1 MKKLR
6 LLVVDD
12 SPMIRKMVEGFLR
25 HASTP
30 IEIFEASNGKDALAL
45 AQSQHLD
52 LILCDIN
59 MPGMDGLEFLRTIRA
74 DDGTRNIPVVI
85 ISAEGRALRVKEAVE
100 AGAQGFLR
108 KPFTAQ
114 EMRDQ
119 IVRVL
124 GQISIDAP

>member
-1 MKKLR
+1 
-6 LLVVDD
+6 
-12 SPMIRKMVEGFLR
+12 MIRKMVEGFLR

-59 MPGMDGLEFLRTIRA
+59 MPGMNGLEFLRTIRA
-74 DDGTRNIPVVI
+74 NDGTRDIPVVI
-85 ISAEGRALRVKEAVE
+85 ISAEGRAERVKEAVE

-124 GQISIDAP
+124 GQASIDVP

>member
-1 MKKLR
+1 MKNLR
-6 LLVVDD
+6 MLVVDD

-45 AQSQHLD
+45 AQSQRLD

-59 MPGMDGLEFLRTIRA
+59 MPGMDGFEFLRTLRA
-74 DDGTRNIPVVI
+74 EDGTENIPVVM
-85 ISAEGRALRVKEAVE
+85 ISGDGRAGRVKEAVE
-100 AGAQGFLR
+100 AGARGFLR
-108 KPFTAQ
+108 KRFTAQ

-124 GQISIDAP
+124 GNISMDSP

>member
-1 MKKLR
+1 MKNLR

-85 ISAEGRALRVKEAVE
+85 ISAEGRAVRVKEAVE

-124 GQISIDAP
+124 GQASIDAP

>member
-59 MPGMDGLEFLRTIRA
+59 MPGMNGLEFLRTIRA
-74 DDGTRNIPVVI
+74 NDGTRDIPVVI
-85 ISAEGRALRVKEAVE
+85 ISAEGRAERVKEAVE

-124 GQISIDAP
+124 GQASIDVP

>member
-1 MKKLR
+1 MKNLR
-6 LLVVDD
+6 MLVVDD

-45 AQSQHLD
+45 AQSQRLD

-59 MPGMDGLEFLRTIRA
+59 MPGMDGLEFLRTLRA
-74 DDGTRNIPVVI
+74 EDGTQNIPVVI
-85 ISAEGRALRVKEAVE
+85 ISAEVRAVRVKEAVE

-124 GQISIDAP
+124 GNISMDSP